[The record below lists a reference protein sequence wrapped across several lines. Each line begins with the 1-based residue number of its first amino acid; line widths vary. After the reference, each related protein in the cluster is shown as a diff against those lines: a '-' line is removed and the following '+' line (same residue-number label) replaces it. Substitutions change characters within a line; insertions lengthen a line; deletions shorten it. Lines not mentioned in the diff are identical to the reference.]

1 MRAVDKR
8 LGRVQQAI
16 DASPIC
22 QATLRKEY
30 KWFRCLGELPDDD
43 RLAYEIVMQ
52 ALRGGEEGHQRDATP
67 YREREQPRDQ
77 WPPSVRGFLFDEAL
91 DANKLLRDLA
101 RSAIAM
107 EVAWGGDVENPGFG
121 ARHGI
126 PTYGCIALHVSGHR
140 QKLKIAPYEAQATR
154 LFIRNDNVC
163 GRISEEASSWFP
175 EFSKAMALFW
185 HTGVLPDDELIL
197 DTVLIFVETNML
209 VAHRRGTD
217 VTETM
222 ALLDAIARAKHDERD
237 ELLNE
242 LSAIAA
248 AGGLPGSD
256 SVGDDA

>member
-1 MRAVDKR
+1 
-8 LGRVQQAI
+8 
-16 DASPIC
+16 
-22 QATLRKEY
+22 
-30 KWFRCLGELPDDD
+30 
-43 RLAYEIVMQ
+43 
-52 ALRGGEEGHQRDATP
+52 
-67 YREREQPRDQ
+67 
-77 WPPSVRGFLFDEAL
+77 
-91 DANKLLRDLA
+91 
-101 RSAIAM
+101 M
-107 EVAWGGDVENPGFG
+107 EVACGGDVENPGFG

-163 GRISEEASSWFP
+163 GRISKEAPSWFDALGN
-175 EFSKAMALFW
+175 AMTQFW
-185 HTGVLPDDELIL
+185 RSGVLPHDDLLL
-197 DTVLIFVETNML
+197 DATLVFVEMHML